1 MPELH
6 QLTPILGSLLSRGFR
21 VALVTD
27 GRMSGASGSV
37 PAALH
42 LSPECSAGGP
52 LARVR
57 DGDVIRLNAEAGTL
71 SVRVDAAEFA
81 AREPAVA
88 DDEAVFGCGRE
99 LFSTLRARSAT
110 RKAARALPQGTDTCS
125 VKYCP
130 ASPSYR

>member
-99 LFSTLRARSAT
+99 LFSTLRAAVGDAESS
-110 RKAARALPQGTDTCS
+110 ARAAAG
-125 VKYCP
+125 Y
-130 ASPSYR
+130 